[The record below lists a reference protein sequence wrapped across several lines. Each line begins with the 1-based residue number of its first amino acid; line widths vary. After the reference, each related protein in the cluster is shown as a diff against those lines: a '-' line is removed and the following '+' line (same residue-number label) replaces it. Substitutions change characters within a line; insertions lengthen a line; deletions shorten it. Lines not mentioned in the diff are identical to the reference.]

1 MRIWSFILLVALS
14 LSADATLFSL
24 GVVVDSD
31 SNQTQVLGEDKY
43 LDENIIAYK
52 QVVQTLKNNPLHF
65 KALQKSYTDKTAL
78 FKKKTQLSNRIEV
91 NKNRSNDLAVM
102 RDSIA
107 LDTLEVEALKYDF
120 LASIS
125 AQLVAFEDEKIP
137 HLIDEA
143 LLKLKSMELKAYKL
157 KADEI
162 KAQNSSV
169 ANDLKSNYLA
179 FEKAYKFYENLLRYM
194 RENIHLLKM
203 QKTFFNLLALD
214 KIIDMINENN
224 FFQEYN
230 KQLRFFH
237 IDSGRLVLFAT
248 IIFFFLLLK
257 DVGRAFLFFI
267 IRKFLSYYK
276 EGEFSDLMIAHFH
289 KIKRVINYIISLLGI
304 DMAIKVLYYPKEMSL
319 FWNTTL
325 YLLYMVLFVTLL
337 FRVSEIALE
346 IFVQVRSREKTKMR
360 NELVNLFINITK
372 VLILIIA
379 ALLLLRRLGVD
390 ITGLVA
396 SLGVGGLAIALAS
409 KDTLSNFFASVK
421 IILEDA
427 FHQGDWIETA
437 DFEGVAVELGFTST
451 KIRTFDNALIS
462 VPNEKLANGYIK
474 NWSKRIVGRR
484 IKFHLSLSYNS
495 KKENLQNAIV
505 AIREM
510 LKEHPDIVTDKK
522 MTQFKA
528 QKRLHRSGLFSAD
541 DKYGVKTTLLVY
553 LDELSPSTMD
563 VLVYAFTKSINWE
576 EWLSVKEDVFYK
588 IWTILEEN
596 DLEFAYPTQMVY
608 HQALDKDE
616 VKKRLI

>member
-1 MRIWSFILLVALS
+1 MKIWSFVLAVALS
-14 LSADATLFSL
+14 LSADTTLFSL
-24 GVVVDSD
+24 GVVTQSD
-31 SNQTQVLGEDKY
+31 TNQTQVLEDDKY

-65 KALQKSYTDKTAL
+65 KSLQKSYTDKTQL
-78 FKKKTQLSNRIEV
+78 FKDKTLLANRVEV
-91 NKNRSNDLAVM
+91 NKNRGNDLAVM

-107 LDTLEVEALKYDF
+107 LDTLEVEAMKHQF
-120 LASIS
+120 LAS
-125 AQLVAFEDEKIP
+125 VAEELLSFEDKKIP
-137 HLIDEA
+137 SIIDES
-143 LLKLKSMELKAYKL
+143 LLKLKMIDLKTYKL
-157 KADEI
+157 KASEI
-162 KAQNSSV
+162 KEQQSSV

-194 RENIHLLKM
+194 RENVHLFKV

-230 KQLRFFH
+230 EQLRFFH

-257 DVGRAFLFFI
+257 DIGRAFVFFI

-276 EGEFSDLMIAHFH
+276 EGEFSELMIAHVH
-289 KIKRVINYIISLLGI
+289 KIKRVVNYLISLLGI
-304 DMAIKVLYYPKEMSL
+304 DMAIKVLYYPNEVSP
-319 FWNTTL
+319 FWDTTL
-325 YLLYMVLFVTLL
+325 YILYMILFVILL
-337 FRVSEIALE
+337 FRVAEIALE

-372 VLILIIA
+372 ALILIVA
-379 ALLLLRRLGVD
+379 ALLLLRHLGVD

-437 DFEGVAVELGFTST
+437 EFEGVAVELGFTST

-462 VPNEKLANGYIK
+462 VPNEKLANVYIK

-495 KKENLQNAIV
+495 KKENLQNAV
-505 AIREM
+505 LAIREM
-510 LKEHPDIVTDKK
+510 LRDHPDIVTDKK
-522 MTQFKA
+522 MTQYKS

-563 VLVYAFTKSINWE
+563 VLVYAFTTTVNWE

-596 DLEFAYPTQMVY
+596 DLEFAYPTQVVY
-608 HQALDKDE
+608 HQALDKNE
-616 VKKRLI
+616 VKKKLI